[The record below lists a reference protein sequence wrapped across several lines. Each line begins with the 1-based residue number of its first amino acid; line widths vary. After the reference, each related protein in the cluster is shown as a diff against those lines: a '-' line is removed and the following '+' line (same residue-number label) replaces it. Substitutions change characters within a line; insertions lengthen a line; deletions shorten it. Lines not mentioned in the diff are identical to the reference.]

1 MAEGGRRPCLPWAT
15 PTGLSL
21 PQAQI
26 HLLGNVVIWASA
38 SLATLVYAL
47 LFVWY
52 LLRRRRRVCDL
63 PEGLCRGP
71 RTSHTPSLWFGLEL
85 CVLRATSA
93 SAALGHLCVSAP
105 RALLSLPQRHD
116 AMLQSPCHLQGFSRA
131 MQVSGL
137 NCSLTPAPLEVA
149 DGTAARRHLGG
160 WFARTEPPLKPVLI
174 RERSQRPG
182 WAPKAARGGE
192 APTLGSAELVI
203 LSASPGSWA
212 GAWCRPAPTR

>member
-1 MAEGGRRPCLPWAT
+1 MLPQAT

-47 LFVWY
+47 LFIWY

-93 SAALGHLCVSAP
+93 SAALGHFCVSAP
-105 RALLSLPQRHD
+105 RALLSFPQRQD
-116 AMLQSPCHLQGFSRA
+116 AILQSPCHLQGFSRA

-149 DGTAARRHLGG
+149 DGTELPGG
-160 WFARTEPPLKPVLI
+160 TWGLVCKNRTPLKTVLI

-182 WAPKAARGGE
+182 WAPKAARGRE
-192 APTLGSAELVI
+192 VPSLGSAELVI
-203 LSASPGSWA
+203 LSTSPGSWV
-212 GAWCRPAPTR
+212 GARCRPAPAH